1 MPDYKTKHYAA
12 ALQAEKRGIA
22 ESKKARTANRHSND
36 YLLLTVMFAS
46 VLFFAGIA
54 TKFSSTGVKVSM
66 LSLGLVIFVGS
77 IVLLSLQP

>member
-1 MPDYKTKHYAA
+1 MLPEWEAMVKANVPDRPRTPFQMPDYKTKHYAA

-46 VLFFAGIA
+46 VLFPGSRP
-54 TKFSSTGVKVSM
+54 SSPPRG
-66 LSLGLVIFVGS
+66 
-77 IVLLSLQP
+77 